1 MLSFLA
7 AIMVGLL
14 VACGGGGG
22 GVAAVPGPPAPS
34 PSAPKP
40 TSTPTPLPLLQ
51 TVNVL
56 VSTTQAANGI
66 YVTQPYAGTVSFPT
80 TTDGSATLT
89 TVVASTLAAAI
100 APSGAAM
107 TSSPPATSGAF
118 LCATASST
126 ITLSGYPNFTFV
138 VPTWYTA
145 ANDAAMYVAL
155 ANPIAGNS
163 WTKIGSAATLSGA
176 QLSLAGPSGGP
187 TLVGGQTYCF
197 ALYGLTTPLPLPVP
211 VVLTA
216 AGVPAWNAIQHTGYV
231 AISYNGNPPQYIG
244 IYAPG
249 QSTASTV
256 MTVNG
261 CCVEQLQFD
270 SNGNLLV
277 ATTQSGVSKAS
288 PGATFLSSFL
298 PSQSGFS
305 LGINA
310 ANTLAVGGYN
320 MGPNVAV
327 YPAES
332 ATANYSVPGQPA
344 FSSLAVSPSSEVAV
358 PQSNGSVMTYPRG
371 STTANRTLNFA
382 GLLAPS
388 GINSAVVAYDANNN
402 LAVSGFMIGT
412 VWVFAPGATT
422 ASYSI
427 PGLREAQALNFDG
440 RGRLII
446 GTNTSI
452 VITVNGQTKIT
463 LPNVSPVYMNVG
475 VDGSFGYAG
484 YNSASQVFQADGRI
498 TTINTPYQSLGI
510 AISP

>member
-197 ALYGLTTPLPLPVP
+197 ALYGLTTPLPLPV
-211 VVLTA
+211 TE
-216 AGVPAWNAIQHTGYV
+216 
-231 AISYNGNPPQYIG
+231 IG
-244 IYAPG
+244 RAH
-249 QSTASTV
+249 V
-256 MTVNG
+256 
-261 CCVEQLQFD
+261 
-270 SNGNLLV
+270 
-277 ATTQSGVSKAS
+277 
-288 PGATFLSSFL
+288 
-298 PSQSGFS
+298 
-305 LGINA
+305 
-310 ANTLAVGGYN
+310 
-320 MGPNVAV
+320 
-327 YPAES
+327 
-332 ATANYSVPGQPA
+332 
-344 FSSLAVSPSSEVAV
+344 
-358 PQSNGSVMTYPRG
+358 
-371 STTANRTLNFA
+371 
-382 GLLAPS
+382 
-388 GINSAVVAYDANNN
+388 
-402 LAVSGFMIGT
+402 
-412 VWVFAPGATT
+412 
-422 ASYSI
+422 
-427 PGLREAQALNFDG
+427 
-440 RGRLII
+440 
-446 GTNTSI
+446 
-452 VITVNGQTKIT
+452 
-463 LPNVSPVYMNVG
+463 
-475 VDGSFGYAG
+475 
-484 YNSASQVFQADGRI
+484 
-498 TTINTPYQSLGI
+498 
-510 AISP
+510 